1 VRCGRACGSGGRSV
15 AAGAVYSN
23 SLIVS
28 RDMQYY
34 LYIILNH
41 VIEIVTHYT
50 YDIEK

>member
-1 VRCGRACGSGGRSV
+1 VCAAGGRAV

-23 SLIVS
+23 PLIVS
-28 RDMQYY
+28 RYMQYY

-41 VIEIVTHYT
+41 VIEIVIHYT